1 MPNKI
6 HHKLKQLAKEILE
19 MDEPYDY
26 QKVYEA
32 TLLLFESLILI
43 KHADGFNKDFREDL
57 ETNFDQTVDF
67 FKTQPSSE
75 TTQLKLNDREEM
87 PSIMDE
93 NTKEIV
99 KEVPETKTS
108 IADLFHENSEELS
121 FEPKEVET
129 GNKKGI
135 QKSLNDKFSKGLKV
149 DLNDRLAFIKHLFDK
164 NTKDYQRAISQIAT
178 LQSWEHAQKFILEII
193 KPDYNCW
200 EGKEQY
206 EIRFLKIVE
215 NNFQ

>member
-26 QKVYEA
+26 QKVYEG
-32 TLLLFESLILI
+32 TLLLFERLILI
-43 KHADGFNKDFREDL
+43 KNTKGFKKDFREDL
-57 ETNFDQTVDF
+57 ETNSDQTVDF

-75 TTQLKLNDREEM
+75 TTQLKFNDLEEIS
-87 PSIMDE
+87 SIMDD
-93 NTKEIV
+93 NIKEIV

-108 IADLFHENSEELS
+108 VADLFNENSEELS
-121 FEPKEVET
+121 FERKGVET
-129 GNKKGI
+129 GNEKGI

-149 DLNDRLAFIKHLFDK
+149 DLNDRSAFIKHLFDQ

-193 KPDYNCW
+193 KPDYNYW

>member
-26 QKVYEA
+26 QKVYEG
-32 TLLLFESLILI
+32 TLLLFERLILI
-43 KHADGFNKDFREDL
+43 KNAERFNKDFREDL
-57 ETNFDQTVDF
+57 ETNSDQTLDF

-75 TTQLKLNDREEM
+75 TTQLKFNDLEEM
-87 PSIMDE
+87 SSIMDE
-93 NTKEIV
+93 YIKEIV

-108 IADLFHENSEELS
+108 VADLFHENIEELS
-121 FEPKEVET
+121 FERKGVET
-129 GNKKGI
+129 GNEKGI
-135 QKSLNDKFSKGLKV
+135 QKSLNDTFSKGLKV
-149 DLNDRLAFIKHLFDK
+149 DLNDRSAFIKHLFDQ

-193 KPDYNCW
+193 KPDYNYW

>member
-1 MPNKI
+1 MALSKSEV
-6 HHKLKQLAKEILE
+6 KQL
-19 MDEPYDY
+19 
-26 QKVYEA
+26 
-32 TLLLFESLILI
+32 FERLILI
-43 KHADGFNKDFREDL
+43 KNAKGFKKDFREDL
-57 ETNFDQTVDF
+57 ETNSNQTIDF

-75 TTQLKLNDREEM
+75 TTKLKFNDLEEM
-87 PSIMDE
+87 SSIMDD
-93 NTKEIV
+93 NIKEIV

-108 IADLFHENSEELS
+108 VADLFHENSEELS
-121 FEPKEVET
+121 FERKGVET
-129 GNKKGI
+129 GHEKGK

-149 DLNDRLAFIKHLFDK
+149 DLNDRSAFIKHLFDQ

-193 KPDYNCW
+193 KTDYNYW